1 MAYGGIPVSG
11 GVSGKGTLIH
21 TNLLQAPLLFN
32 AGVAWRPSWTL
43 GGTAGATGYEAK
55 FIKDAAPSTLFKTA
69 ASAGEITLTMKLAGS
84 VYPTVY
90 GVVLVG
96 HNLADSNITTAKF
109 EGGLSNYTDVSED
122 LVLNADTLT
131 PAYHLLST
139 PATGK
144 DQWRLLIQ
152 FSSSTALQIGE
163 VFLIGEAPLAFARN
177 FDWGGSLSEEL
188 GQVMTDGLAGV
199 PRMRSYWKRY
209 WREMQ
214 FTKISQTQ
222 HDALILA
229 ARNGY
234 AVFSPEGDS
243 GYAYYGLFSV
253 QPSRDTFIDQLDL
266 TGKFIEAAT

>member
-1 MAYGGIPVSG
+1 MANGGIPVSG

-21 TNLLQAPLLFN
+21 TNLLRAPLLFN

-43 GGTAGATGYEAK
+43 GGTAGETGYEAK
-55 FIKDAAPSTLFKTA
+55 FVKDGAPSTLYKTP
-69 ASAGEITLTMKLAGS
+69 ASPSELTLTMVLSGS

-96 HNLADSNITTAKF
+96 HNLTTTNITTAKF

-122 LVLNADTLT
+122 LVLNAATLT

-144 DQWRLLIQ
+144 DRWQLRIQ
-152 FSSSTALQIGE
+152 FASSTALQIGE
-163 VFLIGEAPLAFARN
+163 VFLIGEAPLAFSRN
-177 FDWGGSLSEEL
+177 FDWDGSLGEEL

-209 WREMQ
+209 RREMA
-214 FTKISQTQ
+214 FTRISQAQ

-229 ARNGY
+229 ARNGC
-234 AVFSPEGDS
+234 AVFSPEGES